1 MNNKNL
7 YKIKSSDFENSF
19 NHFTDYTSNN
29 TIPNFP
35 NQQISIEKT
44 YRYFGSEFYFR
55 DEEKLDYFSIKNNFD
70 GDIIEITINNIKC
83 QIGDSLEKYKLL
95 FKNSIHKEKESKKL
109 YNTIKYENFD
119 FFIQFK
125 ENKGYLLLV
134 FSKNEELVEINV
146 SYN

>member
-1 MNNKNL
+1 LNNKNL

-19 NHFTDYTSNN
+19 NQFTDYTINN

-70 GDIIEITINNIKC
+70 GDIIEI
-83 QIGDSLEKYKLL
+83 
-95 FKNSIHKEKESKKL
+95 
-109 YNTIKYENFD
+109 
-119 FFIQFK
+119 
-125 ENKGYLLLV
+125 
-134 FSKNEELVEINV
+134 
-146 SYN
+146 